1 MSTQSA
7 FATLMDSCR
16 SLQSLITAPAP
27 VPVDSQRQ
35 PSPETLLTPP
45 LTHAPPPL
53 KLRLRSSRRQTSARP
68 ESLAPAPCVKK
79 STRQAGK
86 KRRLNDDLRR
96 KSQAEDS
103 DMQDTDS
110 EAESQQPANAEPVA
124 PATPKRARIAPE
136 RLPLGLERGDFHKLH
151 EVERQSERNGEE
163 GDVSQQDD
171 DEDATADSD
180 DWSTEDD
187 RILIELILEKLKLS
201 KAEWQDCARHLGRDR
216 NAVNRRWKSLMVN
229 GDVGL
234 KAHPARRTRLHST
247 WR

>member
-1 MSTQSA
+1 
-7 FATLMDSCR
+7 MDSCR
-16 SLQSLITAPAP
+16 SLQSLIAAP
-27 VPVDSQRQ
+27 VGSQSR
-35 PSPETLLTPP
+35 PSPSTLLTPP
-45 LTHAPPPL
+45 LAHAPPPL
-53 KLRLRSSRRQTSARP
+53 KLRLRSSRRHAVARP
-68 ESLAPAPCVKK
+68 ESLASAPCVKK
-79 STRQAGK
+79 PVRQPGK
-86 KRRLNDDLRR
+86 KRRLNDDSRR
-96 KSQAEDS
+96 RLEAEDS

-110 EAESQQPANAEPVA
+110 EVEPQSPTTAEPVA
-124 PATPKRARIAPE
+124 PSTPKRARIAPE

-151 EVERQSERNGEE
+151 EVERQSERDEE
-163 GDVSQQDD
+163 APIPSTE
-171 DEDATADSD
+171 DEDETAEPDE
-180 DWSTEDD
+180 WSTEDD